1 MDGSTSEVGTPYKIL
16 RLIQLQFF
24 VYYRPMHIKMCSD
37 VQNRVG
43 TQHIKMCL
51 HVHTRVGTPHMP
63 IGVSDQMFKL
73 GWGHRT
79 RSKMFEILIRLD
91 GLVAQAM
98 WWVGRLRRLCGGWVG
113 CAGYVVTIR
122 IIMPLRGSILQ
133 VGTCGIL
140 S

>member
-1 MDGSTSEVGTPYKIL
+1 MA
-16 RLIQLQFF
+16 
-24 VYYRPMHIKMCSD
+24 
-37 VQNRVG
+37 
-43 TQHIKMCL
+43 KMCL
-51 HVHTRVGTPHMP
+51 HVHNRVGTPHMP

-73 GWGHRT
+73 GWGHP
-79 RSKMFEILIRLD
+79 LIRLD

-133 VGTCGIL
+133 VGTCQIL
-140 S
+140 SLTENPRWSRVWQ